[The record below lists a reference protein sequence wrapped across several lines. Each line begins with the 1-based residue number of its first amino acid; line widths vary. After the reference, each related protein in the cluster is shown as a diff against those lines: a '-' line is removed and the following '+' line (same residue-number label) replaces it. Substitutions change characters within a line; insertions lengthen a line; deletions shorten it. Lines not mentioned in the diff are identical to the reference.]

1 MLIAYIDT
9 EQRYRFNNKAYEEWF
24 GRPRAEIYGAYISEI
39 MGEEAYLAIQKYV
52 KTVLAGQETS
62 YESEL
67 FLKDGKLR
75 YVSAIYVPHFGEHG
89 EVLGYFALIT
99 DITERKRAEEQISG
113 QLRQL
118 AALRTIDMAI
128 TATLDL
134 RVTLNILLEQVTGIL
149 MSDAASVLLL
159 NPYTQ
164 MLEYVASRGLL
175 TAALQHTELRIGRAM
190 RAHSI

>member
-1 MLIAYIDT
+1 
-9 EQRYRFNNKAYEEWF
+9 
-24 GRPRAEIYGAYISEI
+24 

-52 KTVLAGQETS
+52 KAALAGQES
-62 YESEL
+62 SFESEL
-67 FLKDGKLR
+67 LLKDGELR
-75 YVSAIYVPHFGEHG
+75 NVSAIFVPHFGEQG

-99 DITERKRAEEQISG
+99 NITERKKAEERISG

-164 MLEYVASRGLL
+164 MLEYAARRGFL
-175 TAALQHTELRIGRAM
+175 TAALQAFTRTANWREPCGPRSIRMPHRQHTRP
-190 RAHSI
+190 